1 MLLNDTIYF
10 SGLVVIVGIVFTILW
25 ALGVFSSNTCDKKY
39 TIKAGDTCYNIANA
53 NGLSVDNL
61 KTLNSGIN
69 CDNLQ
74 PGKVLCVC
82 DKTLCQ
88 S

>member
-1 MLLNDTIYF
+1 MLNETIYF
-10 SGLVVIVGIVFTILW
+10 SGLVVIVVIIFIILW
-25 ALGVFSSNTCDKKY
+25 ASGVFSSSTCDKKY
-39 TIKAGDTCYNIANA
+39 TIKAGDTCYNIATT
-53 NGLSVDNL
+53 NGLTVDNL
-61 KTLNSGIN
+61 KTLNPKIN

-74 PGKVLCVC
+74 TGQDLCVC

>member
-1 MLLNDTIYF
+1 MLNATIYY
-10 SGLVVIVGIVFTILW
+10 SGLVVIVVIIFIILW

-39 TIKAGDTCYNIANA
+39 TIKAGDTCYNIATA

-61 KTLNSGIN
+61 KTLNPKIN
-69 CDNLQ
+69 CDSLQ
-74 PGKVLCVC
+74 TGQDLCVC